1 MWRSIDCGIWQD
13 PKVRKL
19 DVDARLL
26 FVYLIANQ
34 HAHVAG
40 IYYLPVAYMAH
51 ELGMS
56 ESRASK
62 ALASLVGLVE
72 HDAERDIVWV
82 VNMAAKQ
89 CRSPKV
95 WQAAARHVPSLHDS
109 PLIRAWAERY
119 ADKSPLVAALLD
131 TLPIGYR
138 DTTERVSTPSCSYSG
153 SSSPGSDSSSSS
165 SSEGKSLPRWS
176 DTLAAAYRDTFPH
189 RPQPSHP
196 LAKGVRRMIQGA
208 LTRKPIEEWLA
219 YFAAIASEGRGGW
232 LWTDGN
238 LGMMLRPRTV
248 EQWECGQYRPKA
260 KDRGTGAAA
269 RMRDFALQRMREAEN
284 G

>member
-72 HDAERDIVWV
+72 HDSERDIVWV

-119 ADKSPLVAALLD
+119 ADQSPLVQTLLD
-131 TLPIGYR
+131 TLPIGHGYPM
-138 DTTERVSTPSCSYSG
+138 DRVSVASCSSL
-153 SSSPGSDSSSSS
+153 SSSLDPSSS
-165 SSEGKSLPRWS
+165 SSEGDGLVGEA

-196 LAKGVRRMIQGA
+196 LAKGVRRMILGA
-208 LTRKPIEEWLA
+208 LKRQSLEEWLA
-219 YFAAIASEGRGGW
+219 YLAAIASEGRNGW